1 MASGML
7 GTNLVQSGSS
17 TIYTVPAGKVAY
29 VTLYIMGTIAVDY
42 ATAGTSANVKLY
54 LNTTTATLPVKYSG
68 LVLSA
73 GQTVTITATSGANF
87 FGTVYGIE
95 ENA

>member
-1 MASGML
+1 MASGVL
-7 GTNLVQSGSS
+7 GTNSVQSGSS

-29 VTLYIMGTIAVDY
+29 VTLYITGTIAGDY
-42 ATAGTSANVKLY
+42 ATAGGAHAKLY

-73 GQTVTITATSGANF
+73 GQTVTITATTSGF
-87 FGTVYGIE
+87 FYGTVYGIE

>member
-7 GTNLVQSGSS
+7 GTNSVQSGSS

-29 VTLYIMGTIAVDY
+29 VTLYITGNIAADY
-42 ATAGTSANVKLY
+42 AKAGGANVKLY
-54 LNTTTATLPVKYSG
+54 LNTTTDTLPVKYSG

-73 GQTVTITATSGANF
+73 GQTVTITATTGGYIY
-87 FGTVYGIE
+87 GTVYGIE

>member
-7 GTNLVQSGSS
+7 GTNYVQSGSS

-29 VTLYIMGTIAVDY
+29 VTLYITGTIAADY
-42 ATAGTSANVKLY
+42 ATAGGANVKLY

-73 GQTVTITATSGANF
+73 GQTVTITATTGGNIY
-87 FGTVYGIE
+87 GTVYGIE

>member
-7 GTNLVQSGSS
+7 GTNSVQSGSS

-29 VTLYIMGTIAVDY
+29 VTLYITGTIAEDY
-42 ATAGTSANVKLY
+42 AKAGGANVKLY

-73 GQTVTITATSGANF
+73 GQTVMITATTSGF
-87 FGTVYGIE
+87 FYGTVYGIE